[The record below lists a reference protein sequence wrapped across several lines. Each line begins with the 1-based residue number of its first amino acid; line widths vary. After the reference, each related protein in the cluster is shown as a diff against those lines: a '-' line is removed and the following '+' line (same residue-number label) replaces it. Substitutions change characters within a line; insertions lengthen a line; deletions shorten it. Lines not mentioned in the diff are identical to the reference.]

1 MSSFNGVFGYI
12 AGMANAALLQP
23 LENIKMAI
31 ILPPSKLKLS
41 NNFVLNVFLSAK
53 YIYKEG
59 GISQFY
65 DGLISNVLKT
75 GTSSAVYFFT
85 MRKLEQ
91 NLPQNSI
98 VSNFIASGLARVAS
112 SLVANPLSVLETRY

>member
-1 MSSFNGVFGYI
+1 
-12 AGMANAALLQP
+12 MANAALLQP